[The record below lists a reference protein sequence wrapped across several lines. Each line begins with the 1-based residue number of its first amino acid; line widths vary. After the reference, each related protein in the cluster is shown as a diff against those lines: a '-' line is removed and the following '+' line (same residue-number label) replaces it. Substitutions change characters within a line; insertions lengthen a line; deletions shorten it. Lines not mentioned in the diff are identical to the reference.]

1 MKQTNPNLTCREF
14 ETRIHQFLD
23 RRSIDPITIDSKAA
37 RHGEECAS
45 CRAKY
50 QEYLLLDRAL
60 RSRIEAAPSS
70 KSPEFTDRVL
80 ARLAAE
86 EARSSRRLIFPWAIG
101 AAAAASVLVAA
112 VATFQFQSRP
122 HHIKDQQSKTALTND
137 DKSKP
142 APIALAPT
150 AIAPMGAD
158 SIAEA
163 TSATLELARLASAP
177 AARLGGEWFRTSAVE
192 RDSNRVVERVSL
204 GRSAS
209 KVWRK
214 LGDGVQAG
222 VEPLSSP
229 ARRAFGFLLDSNTNP
244 NPPQD
249 ALRRANDEGV

>member
-1 MKQTNPNLTCREF
+1 MKQTKPNLTCREF
-14 ETRIHQFLD
+14 EARVHQFLD
-23 RRSIDPITIDSKAA
+23 RRSIDPIAIDAIAA
-37 RHGEECAS
+37 RHGSECAS
-45 CRAKY
+45 CRTKY

-60 RSRIEAAPSS
+60 RSRTEAAPS
-70 KSPEFTDRVL
+70 KSHGFTDRVL

-86 EARSSRRLIFPWAIG
+86 EARSPRRLTFPWAIG
-101 AAAAASVLVAA
+101 VAAAAGVMVAV
-112 VATFQFQSRP
+112 VATFQFDSRR
-122 HHIKDQQSKTALTND
+122 HHIKDQQSKTASISD

-142 APIALAPT
+142 ATIGRDLIAIPPL
-150 AIAPMGAD
+150 GED

-177 AARLGGEWFRTSAVE
+177 AARLGGKWFRTNAVE
-192 RDSNRVVERVSL
+192 LDSHRVVERVSL

-244 NPPQD
+244 NPHQD
-249 ALRRANDEGV
+249 VERQANDEGV